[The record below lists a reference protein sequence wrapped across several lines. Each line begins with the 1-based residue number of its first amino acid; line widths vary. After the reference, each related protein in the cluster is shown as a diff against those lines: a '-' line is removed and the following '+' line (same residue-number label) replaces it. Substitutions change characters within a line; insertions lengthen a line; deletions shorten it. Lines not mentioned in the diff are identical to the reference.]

1 MALFFTR
8 KARRRQNAAQYGSQ
22 PLGAI
27 SIGSRPFAAAVY
39 SSILDIL
46 LSPIANTEWRPTSPQ
61 PGWERVRDFL
71 DSDGANIVARMIST
85 GYAFV
90 GFDEHARPFM
100 AGAETEGAL
109 KFASADVARFGTST
123 ADLLRPT
130 MDYLD
135 SILNA
140 SHTAITRLG
149 IVALLSPKVGEYGN
163 ALTAEE
169 MEEEEKRLADD
180 YGALES
186 QKIIKILRRDFSA
199 QIVNIAGADLQL
211 TDRFVQAVRIIAT
224 KLGVPFE
231 LIPAAIVGNANT
243 TGVYQKE
250 ATLRLYQTAR
260 VWQNV
265 LLSIA
270 AAIGYDFEAVNP
282 YAPQT
287 FETDK
292 IDFAAKLVDVLAKS
306 AENGF
311 ISREKAAEAVEKI
324 LRNG

>member
-1 MALFFTR
+1 MALFFTK
-8 KARRRQNAAQYGSQ
+8 KARRRNAAINGPQT
-22 PLGAI
+22 LGAI

-39 SSILDIL
+39 SSILDIM

-71 DSDGANIVARMIST
+71 DSDGANIVARMVST

-90 GFDEHARPFM
+90 GFDEHARPYLA
-100 AGAETEGAL
+100 AGEAEGVI
-109 KFASADVARFGTST
+109 KFASADVIRYGAST

-135 SILNA
+135 AILNA
-140 SHTAITRLG
+140 SHTAISRLG
-149 IVALLSPKVGEYGN
+149 IVALLSPRVGEYGN

-169 MEEEEKRLADD
+169 MEEEERRLADD

-186 QKIIKILRRDFSA
+186 QKIVKILRREFSA

-211 TDRFVQAVRIIAT
+211 TDRFVQAVRIIAS

-231 LIPAAIVGNANT
+231 LVPSAIVGNANT
-243 TGVYQKE
+243 TGVYQRE

-292 IDFAAKLVDVLAKS
+292 IDFAAKMVDVLAKS
-306 AENGF
+306 VENGF
-311 ISREKAAEAVEKI
+311 ISRDRAAEAVEKL
-324 LRNG
+324 LRND